1 MSYDISVTEMI
12 KNPFVPG
19 LVAFGNLIAV
29 TMLFVLISKPQCIQR
44 ALVGSFEF
52 NHADESER
60 PKNSLEAMVHLSHIM
75 TDMS

>member
-1 MSYDISVTEMI
+1 MI

-29 TMLFVLISKPQCIQR
+29 TMLFVLISKPKCIQT
-44 ALVGSFEF
+44 AMVGSFEF
-52 NHADESER
+52 NRADE
-60 PKNSLEAMVHLSHIM
+60 PKNSLEAMVHLSQIM